1 MVQFGCIG
9 LDEESGFINAEG
21 IRIGDLIIGSKG
33 EKKKTH
39 IKTMHGNIFFDQTV
53 HCGDIFS
60 NNIFNRCISLFGEHG
75 GIFAGSI
82 TLGGSNIVQDGKIFL
97 VEHMSTVRSQIN
109 FKDIFMGG
117 QGLEGD
123 NKIHIDGESGNILL
137 GGQGAAGNL
146 LLFPSNAPTKSDW
159 SKASI
164 SMDGET
170 GSITSRNIFMGG
182 QGLEGDNKIHI
193 DGESGNILLG
203 GQGAAGNLLLFPSNA
218 PTKSDWS
225 KASISM
231 DGETGDIILGNADC
245 AEDFEISTTEKIEPG
260 TVMTLNNEG
269 QLEQSSSPYDKSVA
283 GVVSGAGNLKPG
295 LILGR
300 QPGHM
305 NRLPIALIGKV
316 FCKVDATYGAIEV
329 GDLLTTSATLGHA
342 MKASDPIRSFG
353 AVIGKA
359 LSPPKKDRDLIPI
372 LVALQ

>member
-109 FKDIFMGG
+109 FKD
-117 QGLEGD
+117 
-123 NKIHIDGESGNILL
+123 
-137 GGQGAAGNL
+137 
-146 LLFPSNAPTKSDW
+146 
-159 SKASI
+159 
-164 SMDGET
+164 
-170 GSITSRNIFMGG
+170 IFMGG